1 MQRGAQRFRYLPKGI
16 CQENHIQSIMVFYSH
31 FPPDGT
37 PCNPK
42 PDVSDWKNW
51 GGSRLTSFEVPAL
64 GLSFQRLTLN
74 VLQIPTATVN
84 YLKIG
89 NTNILSL
96 FFTATDHCSSFSSFW
111 ICLLLHAGRSKEQA
125 KGLKTLVV
133 LQTFLPCF
141 H

>member
-1 MQRGAQRFRYLPKGI
+1 MRHERRCVMQRGAKRLIKTHVFARRI
-16 CQENHIQSIMVFYSH
+16 ISIMVFYSH

-42 PDVSDWKNW
+42 PDVSDWKKTGVGW
-51 GGSRLTSFEVPAL
+51 VTTHK
-64 GLSFQRLTLN
+64 FQRLTLN

-133 LQTFLPCF
+133 LQAFLPCF